1 MVRAVL
7 ACLRRS
13 ARLALLL
20 GSLAALVACGDLK
33 DFGGTYRGN
42 IVKGSFVRSCFSDM
56 VCAILQFDPDKAVAS
71 EAGVSDAP
79 NTLTTSDQV
88 FTQTVLEP
96 VQGLANDH
104 LSLLDFPG
112 PQRLR
117 NYLLLARPLSG
128 PLVGRDV
135 FVVVSLL
142 ASEDV
147 EVRVIARSAD
157 GSASCAEVEPLSTAE
172 PREYF
177 GLFRMTRTSSSAS
190 CPP

>member
-1 MVRAVL
+1 MVRAVIVRL
-7 ACLRRS
+7 CRS
-13 ARLALLL
+13 ARPALLL
-20 GSLAALVACGDLK
+20 GCLAALAACGDLR

-42 IVKGSFVRSCFSDM
+42 IVKGSFVRSCFSDT
-56 VCAILQFDPDKAVAS
+56 VCALLQFDPDKAVAS
-71 EAGVSDAP
+71 DAGLGEAP
-79 NTLTTSDQV
+79 NTLTTSDGV
-88 FTQTVLEP
+88 FAQTVLEP

-128 PLVGRDV
+128 PLAGRDV

-157 GSASCAEVEPLSTAE
+157 GSASCAEVEPLSADE

-177 GLFRMTRTSSSAS
+177 GLFRMERTSSQAS
-190 CPP
+190 CP

>member
-7 ACLRRS
+7 V
-13 ARLALLL
+13 RLGRPALVALLL
-20 GSLAALVACGDLK
+20 GCAVAQLGCGDLR
-33 DFGGTYRGN
+33 DFGGTYKGT

-56 VCAILQFDPDKAVAS
+56 VCAILRFDPDKAVAS
-71 EAGVSDAP
+71 DAGMGEAP
-79 NTLTTSDQV
+79 NTLTTSDGV
-88 FTQTVLEP
+88 FAQTVLEP
-96 VQGLANDH
+96 VRGLANDH

-128 PLVGRDV
+128 PLTGRDV
-135 FVVVSLL
+135 FVVISLL

-147 EVRVIARSAD
+147 EVRVIARSSD
-157 GSASCAEVEPLSTAE
+157 GSASCVESEGMTSAE

-177 GLFRMTRTSSSAS
+177 GLFRMSRASEQAS
-190 CPP
+190 CTP